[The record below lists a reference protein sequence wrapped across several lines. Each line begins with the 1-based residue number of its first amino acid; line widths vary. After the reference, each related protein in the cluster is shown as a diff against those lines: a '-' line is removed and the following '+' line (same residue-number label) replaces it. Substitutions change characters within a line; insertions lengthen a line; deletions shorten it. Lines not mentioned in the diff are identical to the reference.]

1 VAKVKYST
9 LASADLYE
17 NAEFIARDK
26 PDAAYK
32 WVENIESVCETL
44 AANPEMGQARESR
57 NHAPCRSFVTG
68 NYVIFFRGFDG
79 GVEIIRIVRGE
90 RDLDNV

>member
-1 VAKVKYST
+1 MAKVRYAETAST
-9 LASADLYE
+9 DLFE

-26 PDAAYK
+26 PDAAYT
-32 WVENIESVCETL
+32 WVETIEKVCATL
-44 AANPEMGQARESR
+44 AANPELGQVRRSR
-57 NHAPCRSFVTG
+57 NHGHCRSFTSG
-68 NYVIFFRGFDG
+68 NYVIFFRGFSD